1 MTGIRYSPD
10 SVLVPTTPGALLEW
24 AAIHI
29 TRVGIY
35 QSRYSLFS
43 GPGRLAHRRCSVGG
57 ALDVAAYRDRMA
69 ADRPYDL
76 EAIGAALD
84 DAYRILA
91 EHLEGGPVPIPPG
104 CDPTAHH
111 KTVVHLW
118 TLAPGRTAQQAAT
131 ALRAAAAAAEA
142 ADRLF

>member
-1 MTGIRYSPD
+1 MNGIRYSPD
-10 SVLVPTTPGALLEW
+10 SVLVPPNPGALLEW
-24 AAIHI
+24 AATHI
-29 TRVGIY
+29 THVGIY

-43 GPGRLAHRRCSVGG
+43 GPGRLTNRRCSVGG
-57 ALDVAAYRDRMA
+57 ALDVAAGRDRMV

-76 EAIGAALD
+76 EAISTALD

-91 EHLEGGPVPIPPG
+91 EHLEGGPVSIPLG
-104 CDPTAHH
+104 REPTEHH

-118 TLAPGRTAQQAAT
+118 TLTPGRTAQQAAA
-131 ALRAAAAAAEA
+131 ALRTAAAVAAA